1 MNTNTANDQSNLNT
15 TYGMVGNNNNQTT
28 SIATNNG
35 INEIS
40 RQETTFENT
49 NLTTK
54 DNMLQGNTDGVVDNS
69 NLKPS
74 SGDAGMSSSSSSTNN
89 LQRTSV
95 VSLNNNNVG
104 GSVGDL
110 NNNNHNQM
118 NMNFLH
124 MQNNN
129 NAAMRGGGNNSDTDT
144 DTTRRVS
151 KDSLVSRESLS
162 DLLSKA
168 TSGVGTMDQNSLAM
182 LSMLASQQQ
191 MNNNQSFVNNSINQ
205 PMGQLFMNNNTNLAP
220 NIHNPNAMLGLG
232 YNNNHTTMN
241 MNNLPN
247 AYASSL
253 NNNNNTS
260 LNPSKVS
267 NKAKSNKKQNFAHK
281 LMHLLSI
288 KECQSCIRWMPNG
301 MSFCIIDSNELVEKV
316 LPKYFKEAKY
326 TSFVSYI
333 VDLSFCF

>member
-1 MNTNTANDQSNLNT
+1 MSMNTNTANDPSNLNT

-35 INEIS
+35 INETS

-54 DNMLQGNTDGVVDNS
+54 VMLQGNTDGVVDNS

-74 SGDAGMSSSSSSTNN
+74 SGDAGISSSSSSTNN

-95 VSLNNNNVG
+95 VSLNNNNGG
-104 GSVGDL
+104 GSVGDFSS
-110 NNNNHNQM
+110 NNNHNQM

-124 MQNNN
+124 MQNN

-168 TSGVGTMDQNSLAM
+168 TSGVDTMDQNSLAM

-205 PMGQLFMNNNTNLAP
+205 PMGQLFMNNNNNLAP

-232 YNNNHTTMN
+232 YTNSSHTTMN
-241 MNNLPN
+241 MNKNLPN
-247 AYASSL
+247 VYAGSSL
-253 NNNNNTS
+253 NNNTS

-267 NKAKSNKKQNFAHK
+267 KKAKSNKKQNFAHK

-326 TSFVSYI
+326 TSFVS
-333 VDLSFCF
+333 

>member
-1 MNTNTANDQSNLNT
+1 MNTNTANDPSNLNT

-35 INEIS
+35 INETS

-49 NLTTK
+49 NLTITK
-54 DNMLQGNTDGVVDNS
+54 DMLQGNTDGVVDNS

-95 VSLNNNNVG
+95 VSLNNNNGG

-110 NNNNHNQM
+110 SSNNNHNQM

-124 MQNNN
+124 MQNN

-191 MNNNQSFVNNSINQ
+191 MSSNQSFVNNSINQ
-205 PMGQLFMNNNTNLAP
+205 PMGQLFMNNNNNLAP

-232 YNNNHTTMN
+232 YTNNNHTTMN
-241 MNNLPN
+241 MNSNLPN

-253 NNNNNTS
+253 NNNNTS

-267 NKAKSNKKQNFAHK
+267 KKAKSNKKQNFAHK

-326 TSFVSYI
+326 TSFVS
-333 VDLSFCF
+333 

>member
-1 MNTNTANDQSNLNT
+1 MNTNTANDPSNLNT
-15 TYGMVGNNNNQTT
+15 TYGMLSNNQTT
-28 SIATNNG
+28 SIANNG
-35 INEIS
+35 INETS

-54 DNMLQGNTDGVVDNS
+54 GMLQGNTDGVVDNS
-69 NLKPS
+69 NMKPS

-95 VSLNNNNVG
+95 VSLNNNNGGGG

-110 NNNNHNQM
+110 NNNNI

-129 NAAMRGGGNNSDTDT
+129 NAAMRGGGNNFDTDT

-168 TSGVGTMDQNSLAM
+168 TSGVGTVDQNSLAM

-205 PMGQLFMNNNTNLAP
+205 PMGQLFMNNNNNLAP

-253 NNNNNTS
+253 NNNNDTS

-267 NKAKSNKKQNFAHK
+267 KKAKSNKKQNFAQK

-326 TSFVSYI
+326 TSFVS
-333 VDLSFCF
+333 S

>member
-1 MNTNTANDQSNLNT
+1 MNTNTANDPSNLNT

-35 INEIS
+35 INETS

-54 DNMLQGNTDGVVDNS
+54 VMLQGNTDGVVDNS

-74 SGDAGMSSSSSSTNN
+74 SGDAGISSSSSSTNN

-95 VSLNNNNVG
+95 VSLNNNNGG
-104 GSVGDL
+104 GSVGDFSS
-110 NNNNHNQM
+110 NNNHNQM

-124 MQNNN
+124 MQNN

-168 TSGVGTMDQNSLAM
+168 TSGVDTMDQNSLAM

-205 PMGQLFMNNNTNLAP
+205 PMGQLFMNNNNNLAP

-232 YNNNHTTMN
+232 YTNSSHTTMN
-241 MNNLPN
+241 MNKNLPN
-247 AYASSL
+247 VYAGSSL
-253 NNNNNTS
+253 NNNTS

-267 NKAKSNKKQNFAHK
+267 KKAKSNKKQNFAHK

-326 TSFVSYI
+326 TSFVS
-333 VDLSFCF
+333 